1 MTRAGQ
7 RSPTEAAAAEGRDPV
22 SMDTEI
28 GAASVAYLR
37 ALDGTGED
45 HVTSSCAAL
54 AAIAL
59 AKAPA
64 VTPSWPP
71 INPHLL
77 PSRRRPAS
85 GMPDTRT
92 SSPRSTN
99 SSVRNVSEA
108 EWQYPQAS
116 RDFRT

>member
-1 MTRAGQ
+1 M
-7 RSPTEAAAAEGRDPV
+7 
-22 SMDTEI
+22 
-28 GAASVAYLR
+28 
-37 ALDGTGED
+37 
-45 HVTSSCAAL
+45 TSSCAAI

-59 AKAPA
+59 AKATRGDA
-64 VTPSWPP
+64 FRLP

-77 PSRRRPAS
+77 PTPRRRPAS

-108 EWQYPQAS
+108 EWQDPQAS
-116 RDFRT
+116 RDASASTTRSAGVAAGWVAPLDGPGSRILVA